1 MAGDRIASTL
11 ADDARWHARLAALL
25 AASGKF
31 ESAAS
36 HYRRA
41 LRGLEETTGGAPE
54 DDAQRQRR
62 RLQWQFEL
70 AATETKRGR
79 RQDAIVLYE
88 GILQVD
94 SECVEAQVNLAAQ
107 LAIADA
113 SRLEEAL
120 ELCMRALTLRPDLAE
135 AHYNRNML
143 LRRLGRQEEAVNTY
157 WECLAR
163 DLGDGVVRASMP
175 DTLARVLLPLDGQ
188 NSIPKADKAC
198 NNATGD
204 GLGNQEGGGDGV
216 TVVCVKWGTKYGADG
231 WKGWWNKC
239 QLFSTAL
246 TSKLRAHGNSRCLYV
261 DLDTVV
267 VGNLGELMTW
277 SPPAGMLALLKTDH
291 MANEQRAG
299 GYNSSIMAWRID
311 SNDDVDSLEFLY
323 SFLHVHFSS
332 VNKFIYKFD
341 HWLEMAH
348 PAAHFVEDTFPD
360 QIVEYRSLDDQA
372 ATPPPNASIKATLP
386 PFSLADPTGLPTAL
400 QSFRFPTINASKDA
414 TGDRDKRM
422 TATSPLC
429 GKRPSFT
436 SSERNVN
443 WSGSQIDS
451 VGGYGPRTR
460 RQQDLSPAASLFGAT
475 AAEPTP
481 RPAASVKLETEQE
494 AAVLLPKTS
503 LDKPTLGE
511 DGSIG
516 AAQRARMELSGSR
529 AGPRANSWENVLVN
543 NSSGYGEEKN
553 DLQSG
558 PSTFNNAASRSSPL
572 ECKGRRPVSESET
585 AHRSGAD
592 SLFEASELERSM
604 QDLRG
609 ADTHRILALE
619 DHWENVVHGQH
630 SVYGDMSMNEYILTK
645 SARVN

>member
-1 MAGDRIASTL
+1 MPHEKHTKLRPIVN
-11 ADDARWHARLAALL
+11 AR
-25 AASGKF
+25 
-31 ESAAS
+31 
-36 HYRRA
+36 
-41 LRGLEETTGGAPE
+41 ETTEPVPGHAISEESFSDVAIFAPLQLSDGRRPDREHLGRRRSLARAAGGSYWRLRASSRAQRRTTGGRCEASRRRQGGAPE

-88 GILQVD
+88 GILQAD

-216 TVVCVKWGTKYGADG
+216 TVVCVKWGTKYGAEYVNRLYSSVMRHCGEIPPPQLAFVCLTDNSEGIDPHANLHVIPLDSG

-372 ATPPPNASIKATLP
+372 ATPPPNASIVC
-386 PFSLADPTGLPTAL
+386 
-400 QSFRFPTINASKDA
+400 FP
-414 TGDRDKRM
+414 
-422 TATSPLC
+422 
-429 GKRPSFT
+429 
-436 SSERNVN
+436 
-443 WSGSQIDS
+443 
-451 VGGYGPRTR
+451 
-460 RQQDLSPAASLFGAT
+460 
-475 AAEPTP
+475 
-481 RPAASVKLETEQE
+481 
-494 AAVLLPKTS
+494 LLPKPHRATA
-503 LDKPTLGE
+503 PW
-511 DGSIG
+511 I
-516 AAQRARMELSGSR
+516 AQ
-529 AGPRANSWENVLVN
+529 
-543 NSSGYGEEKN
+543 
-553 DLQSG
+553 
-558 PSTFNNAASRSSPL
+558 
-572 ECKGRRPVSESET
+572 
-585 AHRSGAD
+585 
-592 SLFEASELERSM
+592 
-604 QDLRG
+604 
-609 ADTHRILALE
+609 
-619 DHWENVVHGQH
+619 HWV
-630 SVYGDMSMNEYILTK
+630 
-645 SARVN
+645 

>member
-120 ELCMRALTLRPDLAE
+120 ELCMRALALRPDLAE

-216 TVVCVKWGTKYGADG
+216 TVVCVKWGTKYGAEYVNRLYSSVMRHCGEIPPPQLAFVCLTDNSEGIDPHANLHVIPLDSG

-372 ATPPPNASIKATLP
+372 ATPPPNASIVC
-386 PFSLADPTGLPTAL
+386 
-400 QSFRFPTINASKDA
+400 FP
-414 TGDRDKRM
+414 
-422 TATSPLC
+422 
-429 GKRPSFT
+429 
-436 SSERNVN
+436 
-443 WSGSQIDS
+443 
-451 VGGYGPRTR
+451 
-460 RQQDLSPAASLFGAT
+460 
-475 AAEPTP
+475 
-481 RPAASVKLETEQE
+481 
-494 AAVLLPKTS
+494 LLPKPHRATA
-503 LDKPTLGE
+503 PW
-511 DGSIG
+511 I
-516 AAQRARMELSGSR
+516 AQ
-529 AGPRANSWENVLVN
+529 
-543 NSSGYGEEKN
+543 
-553 DLQSG
+553 
-558 PSTFNNAASRSSPL
+558 
-572 ECKGRRPVSESET
+572 
-585 AHRSGAD
+585 
-592 SLFEASELERSM
+592 
-604 QDLRG
+604 
-609 ADTHRILALE
+609 
-619 DHWENVVHGQH
+619 HWV
-630 SVYGDMSMNEYILTK
+630 
-645 SARVN
+645 

>member
-216 TVVCVKWGTKYGADG
+216 TVVCVKWGT
-231 WKGWWNKC
+231 NH
-239 QLFSTAL
+239 LFVL
-246 TSKLRAHGNSRCLYV
+246 
-261 DLDTVV
+261 
-267 VGNLGELMTW
+267 
-277 SPPAGMLALLKTDH
+277 
-291 MANEQRAG
+291 
-299 GYNSSIMAWRID
+299 
-311 SNDDVDSLEFLY
+311 
-323 SFLHVHFSS
+323 
-332 VNKFIYKFD
+332 
-341 HWLEMAH
+341 
-348 PAAHFVEDTFPD
+348 
-360 QIVEYRSLDDQA
+360 
-372 ATPPPNASIKATLP
+372 
-386 PFSLADPTGLPTAL
+386 
-400 QSFRFPTINASKDA
+400 
-414 TGDRDKRM
+414 
-422 TATSPLC
+422 TSPLC

-460 RQQDLSPAASLFGAT
+460 RQQDLAPAASLFGAT

-630 SVYGDMSMNEYILTK
+630 SVYGDMSKNEYILTK